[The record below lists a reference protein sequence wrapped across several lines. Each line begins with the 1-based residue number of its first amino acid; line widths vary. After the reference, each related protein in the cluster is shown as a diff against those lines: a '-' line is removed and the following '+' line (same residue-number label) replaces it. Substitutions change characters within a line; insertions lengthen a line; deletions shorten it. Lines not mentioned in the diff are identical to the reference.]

1 MRRRRTGLSR
11 SLALLAS
18 WSPPRLLSCPGG
30 ACEDG
35 HADEVELVT
44 GPDNCPGRPD
54 LPSAFLPPGDSPHP
68 SAMPSRPIRNWRM
81 AGS

>member
-1 MRRRRTGLSR
+1 MRRPRMGLSR

-18 WSPPRLLSCPGG
+18 WSPPRLLSVARGG

-44 GPDNCPGRPD
+44 GPDNCPE
-54 LPSAFLPPGDSPHP
+54 A
-68 SAMPSRPIRNWRM
+68 
-81 AGS
+81 